1 MGELERQL
9 MANTDKN
16 KMLESKIE
24 LIQSQMKEKE
34 QEKEQ
39 LECYL
44 DQAKENIF
52 NAKNEGRHYK
62 VLQANDMRHAIEKI
76 KEIVGETFSAEEGN
90 ELKSSTSLISS
101 ITKAKKD
108 CQDELDAQQEI
119 CQGLQKSN
127 KVMKCEIDEYRDVLD
142 NRSASLSDVQEE
154 LTKSKLNLKN
164 T

>member
-1 MGELERQL
+1 MG
-9 MANTDKN
+9 

-62 VLQANDMRHAIEKI
+62 VLQ
-76 KEIVGETFSAEEGN
+76 GN
-90 ELKSSTSLISS
+90 ELKSITSLISS

-127 KVMKCEIDEYRDVLD
+127 NVMKCEIDEYRDVLD
-142 NRSASLSDVQEE
+142 NRCASLSDVQEK
-154 LTKSKLNLKN
+154 LTRSKLNLKN
-164 T
+164 TKAKLMEK